1 MFSSTLEF
9 TSEFRSFTHT
19 HSFTYSHTLL
29 GVRKHAKDADWLR
42 CVLCKQFPK
51 PGTNFMILY
60 LPLPECK
67 TGGLNKH
74 RYLCRRRQWHPTP
87 VLMPGE
93 SHGRKSLLGCR
104 LWGRTESD
112 TTDATLQQQQQQQ
125 VFL

>member
-1 MFSSTLEF
+1 
-9 TSEFRSFTHT
+9 
-19 HSFTYSHTLL
+19 
-29 GVRKHAKDADWLR
+29 
-42 CVLCKQFPK
+42 
-51 PGTNFMILY
+51 MILY

-74 RYLCRRRQWHPTP
+74 KYLYQRRQWHPTP

-112 TTDATLQQQQQQQ
+112 TTDATLQQQQ